1 VFRPL
6 DADAMRAAAAHLVG
20 THDFSAFRS
29 SQCQARTP
37 VRSLVRLDLERRG
50 DFVELTLVA
59 NAFLHHMVRNIV
71 GALVYV
77 GTGRQAPGWLAEL
90 LAARRRALAAP
101 TFSPAGLYLAGV
113 DYDAAL
119 GLPTH
124 VLDPLLPAAD
134 PLAPGSEPG
143 DG

>member
-6 DADAMRAAAAHLVG
+6 EVEPMRAAAAHLVG

-37 VRSLVRLDLERRG
+37 VRTLTRLDVTRRG
-50 DFVELTLVA
+50 DFVEFTLVA
-59 NAFLHHMVRNIV
+59 NAFLHHMVRNVV

-77 GTGRQAPGWLAEL
+77 GTGRQPPDWLAEL

-113 DYDAAL
+113 DYDVAL
-119 GLPTH
+119 GLPTQ
-124 VLDPLLPAAD
+124 VLDPLAPAAD
-134 PLAPGSEPG
+134 PLAPEPEPG
-143 DG
+143 EG